1 MEFRTISGGRDRYVI
16 SQAGEGPDIVLLHGF
31 PDTPYSWSE
40 LEAALL
46 AAGWRVTV
54 AWLRGYHPETIV
66 ADRPYDPETIGRD
79 GLALLDAIQAP
90 RAVLVGHDWGA
101 LIAYVAA
108 TLEPERVRAIVTMGI
123 PHPSLLS
130 RTPASLW
137 AGRHFLGLKLPG
149 AASRCRRNDFA
160 YLGELYSRWAPAW
173 SGPERDESLAR
184 AKQAL
189 SSPATL
195 DGALG
200 YYRDLPL
207 APAAVL
213 GEVPAVRGLIVGGTV
228 DLIDA
233 ELFTRTAAMLPEPSR
248 ALIVD
253 GAGHWPHRE
262 QPDAVLPVL
271 LSFLAELEAQ
281 Q

>member
-1 MEFRTISGGRDRYVI
+1 MEFRTISGGRDRHVI